1 MTLPLPSHR
10 YVAAALPGRL
20 TRFAACGPQPLVV
33 VFAAA

>member
-1 MTLPLPSHR
+1 
-10 YVAAALPGRL
+10 LPGRL